1 MINKFDMIVEAIK
14 DKYSEDKP
22 MQEVLINY
30 LKEMDNDSMFLSSL
44 QYEGVDNWEGY
55 KYAQERLEEWE
66 NESE

>member
-30 LKEMDNDSMFLSSL
+30 LKEMDNDSMFLSAL
-44 QYEGVDNWEGY
+44 QNTGVDNWEGY
-55 KYAQERLEEWE
+55 EYAQELLEEWNDE
-66 NESE
+66 NE